1 MITNRY
7 DLREILQAM
16 ENARQAKGIKHV
28 ITF

>member
-7 DLREILQAM
+7 PLSGILDAF

-28 ITF
+28 IEF